1 MKRLIS
7 FFSHRPLYANI
18 IMFGL
23 VLASI
28 FFWFRIGK
36 EEMPEFSFNSVRISI
51 SYPGAAAE
59 DVEHFIIRP
68 VEEELKGL
76 SGLDEV
82 TASASFGSASFSVV
96 FEPTVENLSEKIQE
110 VKDAV
115 DKVDLPMDVERPVY
129 RQFKSSEKAIID
141 IGLYLKDT
149 EIHTVKSRELLQKHA
164 LAIKNRLINL
174 KEISNVDESG
184 YRLPEIHIK
193 ILPEKLKKFEI
204 SLAEVKDQIQ
214 KQHIRSPIGSM
225 EDKAETE
232 ITLQSELDTVEAL
245 EKVIVSNSFSAK
257 KIYLKDVAIIEKG
270 FAKSNSITKIQ
281 GREGILLNI
290 KKNNAADIIS
300 AQKSIVKFL
309 ESYQKNNPNSPVGMV
324 LIDDESYDVRNRL
337 ELIGANGL
345 IGFILIVAILF
356 IFLDFRSGV
365 WVGMGIPFSL
375 AFTLIGCYLMG
386 YTINNMTLA
395 AIIIVLGIVVDDAII
410 VAENIS
416 REEHHGNSPTKSAV
430 EGTSRVILPIIAS
443 MLTTCAAFV
452 PLYFFSGRFSL
463 FVKFI
468 PAVIFLMLF
477 ASLIESTFILPSHMI
492 HKLPGEDLYK
502 KLFNKNYISIF
513 REKYIHVLEV
523 KFERILLKFLPYR
536 GMIFIFFGIM
546 LVTSG
551 YIYKE
556 KLRYVMFP
564 REEARD
570 FTLKVVATENLKRLE
585 MAKKISEVET
595 IILKDPHAIVTSI
608 RTSIGQSRRGGE
620 VKENEATLRVE
631 VTPPSERKIS
641 LNKYLKELEAQTK
654 ELAGF
659 SEVRFLKSRFGSNS
673 GSPIAIEVQENDDK
687 TRNEVLNKL
696 KEKMDKIDL
705 LSNVEIEKPLLKDEY
720 LMVPKKEE
728 ITRLN
733 VDFSKLSS
741 SLRAYI
747 QGSVLYT
754 LRKGDEEIDVKLTTL
769 EENKKEIE
777 NILDLNISNSGN
789 YLVPLRELVDAVKGK
804 KPSNIQRTNFKR
816 ANFIYADI
824 KEGSKITPLEVAEL
838 LENEVFPEILQH
850 SPSTNLNFRGEIQ
863 DSREAQSDFGI
874 SIVLVL
880 GLIYFLLIF
889 LFNSMLTPLLIGTII
904 PFGIV
909 GVIFS
914 FYAHGMLQFGFF
926 AVVGTLGMIG
936 IVINDSIVLLDKLE
950 EEYKETSDKK
960 NLFAQVAKIS
970 STRLRAVVVTTLTTV
985 TGLFPTAYGLGG
997 YDSML
1002 AEMMLAMAW
1011 GLLFAMFITLLL
1023 VPCLYSYF
1031 VQLRT
1036 LWKKI

>member
-1 MKRLIS
+1 MKRMIS

-23 VLASI
+23 IIASL

-36 EEMPEFSFNSVRISI
+36 EEMPEFSFNSVRITF

-68 VEEELKGL
+68 IEEELKGL
-76 SGLDEV
+76 SELDEV
-82 TASASFGSASFSVV
+82 SASASFGQGTFNVV
-96 FEPTVENLSEKIQE
+96 FEPTVLNLAEKIQE

-115 DKVDLPMDVERPVY
+115 DKVSIPLDVERPVY
-129 RQFKSSEKAIID
+129 RQFKSSEKAIVD
-141 IGLYLKDT
+141 IGIYLKDV
-149 EIHTVKSRELLQKHA
+149 ELHTIETRDLLQKHA

-193 ILPEKLKKFEI
+193 ILPEKLKQYEI
-204 SLAEVKDQIQ
+204 SLSEVRDQIE
-214 KQHIRSPIGSM
+214 KQHIRAPIGSM

-232 ITLQSELDTVEAL
+232 ITLHSELDTVESL
-245 EKVIVSNSFSAK
+245 EKVIVSSSFSSRR
-257 KIYLKDVAIIEKG
+257 IYLKDIAIIQKD

-281 GREGILLNI
+281 GREGIMLNV
-290 KKNNAADIIS
+290 KKNNATDIIK
-300 AQKSIVKFL
+300 AQKSVVNFL
-309 ESYQKNNPNSPVGMV
+309 ETYKKNNPNSPIEMV

-337 ELIGANGL
+337 ELIGANGI
-345 IGFILIVAILF
+345 IGFALIVLILF

-410 VAENIS
+410 VAENIT
-416 REEHHGNSPTKSAV
+416 REEHHGNSPAKSAV
-430 EGTSRVILPIIAS
+430 EGTQRVILPIIAS
-443 MLTTCAAFV
+443 MLTTCAAFI

-463 FVKFI
+463 FVKYI

-477 ASLIESTFILPSHMI
+477 ASLIESTFILPSHMV
-492 HKLPGEDLYK
+492 HKLPGEDFFK
-502 KLFNKNYISIF
+502 KRFKKNYISIF

-523 KFERILLKFLPYR
+523 KFERLLIKVLPWR
-536 GMIFIFFGIM
+536 ALIFTIFAIM
-546 LVTSG
+546 LVSSG
-551 YIYKE
+551 YLYKE

-570 FTLKVVATENLKRLE
+570 FTLKVIATENLKRQE
-585 MAKKISEVET
+585 MAAKVSAVEK
-595 IILKDPHAIVTSI
+595 IILSDPHKIVTSI

-631 VTPPSERKIS
+631 ITPPSERSITLS
-641 LNKYLKELEAQTK
+641 TYLKELEQETSK
-654 ELAGF
+654 LEGF
-659 SEVRFLKSRFGSNS
+659 SQIRFLKSRFGSDS

-687 TRNEVLNKL
+687 IRNEILNTL
-696 KEKMDKIDL
+696 KQKMDQNKF

-741 SLRAYI
+741 TLRSYI

-754 LRKGDEEIDVKLTTL
+754 LRKGDEEIDVKLTTQ
-769 EENKKEIE
+769 EKNKREIE
-777 NILDLNISNSGN
+777 SILDLNISNGSN
-789 YLVPLRELVDAVKGK
+789 YLVPLRELVDAKKGK
-804 KPSNIQRTNFKR
+804 KPSNIQRTNYKR

-824 KEGSKITPLEVAEL
+824 KEGTKITPLEVAEI
-838 LENEVFPEILQH
+838 LEDEVFPEILQH
-850 SPSTNLNFRGEIQ
+850 SPTTNLNFRGEIQ

-874 SIVLVL
+874 SILLVL
-880 GLIYFLLIF
+880 GLIYVLLIF

-904 PFGIV
+904 PFGVV
-909 GVIFS
+909 GVIIS
-914 FYAHGMLQFGFF
+914 FYLHGMMQFGFF

-950 EEYKETSDKK
+950 EDYKETNDKE
-960 NLFAQVAKIS
+960 NMFSQVAKIS
-970 STRLRAVVVTTLTTV
+970 ATRLRAVIVTTLTTV
-985 TGLFPTAYGLGG
+985 TGLFPTAYGIGG

-1031 VQLRT
+1031 VQMRT
-1036 LWKKI
+1036 LWKK